1 MMAAYHKAG
10 MHGMPA
16 VFEYIFRRLPHNSG
30 FCIFAGLDPL
40 LDDLAELHFS
50 ESDISYLRSLG
61 IFSEEFIEWIRGFRF
76 EGEVYAPPEG
86 SLVFP
91 NETVLRVHAPI
102 AQSQVVETL
111 VLNRLNYQTLIATKA
126 ARCAA
131 TADGDPVVEFGLRRA
146 QGPDGGISG
155 ARAAFIGGAAATSD
169 VMAGKLFNIP
179 VMGTHAH
186 SWVMAFDSE
195 LESFREYLKA
205 FPKNPVLLL
214 DTYDTI
220 ESGLPNAI
228 MAFSELRAEGHEVRA
243 GVRLDSGD
251 LAKLSK
257 EVYRRLVEAGFPDP
271 LIVASNE
278 LDEYLVADLK
288 RQGAK
293 VNSWGIGTKLVTGG
307 NEPALGGIYKLVAV
321 AHDGWENKMK
331 LSNNPEKTTDPG
343 IKMPCRFFSPKGE
356 MLGDVM
362 FLEEEDPCPDG
373 LVTSCDRT
381 VFERT
386 KAFGPECSRKPLLEP
401 VMREGKRLFGTRALQ
416 EVQSY
421 ARSQLETLPQ
431 EMQRLVNPEIY
442 WIGISRT
449 LAEKKSRA
457 MREFWAGREAAPV
470 EPTGPVA
477 GEEEIGGEE

>member
-1 MMAAYHKAG
+1 
-10 MHGMPA
+10 
-16 VFEYIFRRLPHNSG
+16 
-30 FCIFAGLDPL
+30 
-40 LDDLAELHFS
+40 
-50 ESDISYLRSLG
+50 
-61 IFSEEFIEWIRGFRF
+61 
-76 EGEVYAPPEG
+76 
-86 SLVFP
+86 
-91 NETVLRVHAPI
+91 
-102 AQSQVVETL
+102 
-111 VLNRLNYQTLIATKA
+111 
-126 ARCAA
+126 
-131 TADGDPVVEFGLRRA
+131 
-146 QGPDGGISG
+146 
-155 ARAAFIGGAAATSD
+155 
-169 VMAGKLFNIP
+169 
-179 VMGTHAH
+179 
-186 SWVMAFDSE
+186 MAFDSE